1 MENHRARQHRRYLM
15 GGAIG
20 LAVGT
25 MPMAAH
31 AAAIYPYAY
40 ASNMITGLLLSGGM
54 PSKPAATNTE
64 TLSDGAEYGS
74 MPLTGGQG
82 SAAIN
87 AAATLPQAYSGPGP
101 APASTFSPVGIGN
114 FTGVRADT
122 AIGANTGSG
131 SSVSNVAEGYGN
143 LLGNSNG
150 QDSAAIT
157 FNYTGTGS
165 KLTISFTDAVAL
177 NAVTTA
183 IGGGSAQA
191 SVQDTFQIN
200 GDGNSAFYSPFNT
213 PDGMQGVGSADG
225 VGSNPTAFT
234 NSYIFTT
241 PFKLAAGSEYSITL
255 NSLSRVVIT
264 PSIPVPEP
272 GSLVVFGTG
281 LIGLGAVLRRKKSQ
295 PQV

>member
-1 MENHRARQHRRYLM
+1 MENHRARQYRRYMM
-15 GGAIG
+15 GGALG
-20 LAVGT
+20 LAVAT

-54 PSKPAATNTE
+54 PSTPAVTNTE

-74 MPLTGGQG
+74 MPLTGSQG

-157 FNYTGTGS
+157 FTYTGTGNP
-165 KLTISFTDAVAL
+165 LTISFTDAVAL

-183 IGGGSAQA
+183 AGGGSAQA

-200 GDGNSAFYSPFNT
+200 GDGNSAFYSPFGT
-213 PDGMQGVGSADG
+213 SGIQGIGSADG
-225 VGSNPTAFT
+225 VGSSPTSFT
-234 NSYIFTT
+234 NSYSFTT
-241 PFKLAAGSEYSITL
+241 DFNLAAGFVYSITL

-272 GSLVVFGTG
+272 GSLVVLGTA
-281 LIGLGAVLRRKKSQ
+281 LIGLGAVLRRKKTSQ
-295 PQV
+295 RKI